1 MPSSPLITSAPAPAI
16 NPMTPQAIATVP
28 PQEASVV
35 ETVQP
40 ADPAKED
47 GLFEHGETVHLNKK
61 ADQPP
66 KETV

>member
-1 MPSSPLITSAPAPAI
+1 
-16 NPMTPQAIATVP
+16 MTPQAIATVP

-66 KETV
+66 IETV